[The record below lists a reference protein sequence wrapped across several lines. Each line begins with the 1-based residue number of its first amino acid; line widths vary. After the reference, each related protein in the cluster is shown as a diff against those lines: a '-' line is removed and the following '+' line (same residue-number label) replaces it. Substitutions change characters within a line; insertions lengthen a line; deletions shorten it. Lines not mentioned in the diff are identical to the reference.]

1 MLHYTERCS
10 IMNLESE
17 GGGKMANLFE
27 IAERFKAL
35 SECVELVAS
44 GELEAEVL
52 EESLNTLEGELSDKL
67 QNITYIIRK
76 QEADL
81 ILIDEEVKRL
91 QARKKTLNSS
101 IDRLK
106 QYMYNA
112 MKLTGAK
119 KVSTALNTWSIAKNP
134 LSVNIIDESGID
146 DNYLIKEVVTKVD
159 KKKILADLKEGKEVQ
174 GAELK
179 QSERIAIK

>member
-1 MLHYTERCS
+1 
-10 IMNLESE
+10 
-17 GGGKMANLFE
+17 MANLFE

-91 QARKKTLNSS
+91 QARKKALNSN

-106 QYMYNA
+106 QYMFDA
-112 MKLTGAK
+112 MKLSGTK
-119 KVSTALNTWSIAKNP
+119 KIGTALNTWTIAKNP
-134 LSVNIIDESGID
+134 VSVNIVDESALDTEYI
-146 DNYLIKEVVTKVD
+146 IKEEVSKVD
-159 KKKILADLKEGKEVQ
+159 KKKLLADLKQGLEVT
-174 GAELK
+174 GAELR